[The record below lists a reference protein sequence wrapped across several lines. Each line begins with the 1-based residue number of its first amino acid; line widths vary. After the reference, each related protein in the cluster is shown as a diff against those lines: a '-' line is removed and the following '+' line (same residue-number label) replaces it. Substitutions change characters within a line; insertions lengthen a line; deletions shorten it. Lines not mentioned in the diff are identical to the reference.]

1 VALGL
6 FPPAGQS
13 CVAGSRLL
21 VQKEIQDELVHKI
34 CAVASQA
41 RLGPPLAPDTQIGPM
56 ANKPHFERVMGY
68 IEQARNEGAECVLG
82 GKAVKPEGTAGW
94 FIEPTVFRNVSSEM
108 QLFREELF
116 GPVLAVVPFEDE
128 EEAVS
133 LANDTV
139 YGLAAGIWT
148 GDATR
153 AIRIAERIQA
163 GTIYVNNYF
172 NSATQSPVGGYK
184 QSGYG
189 RENGIEGILS
199 FMQTKSV
206 WLSTQPGTPNPFG

>member
-1 VALGL
+1 
-6 FPPAGQS
+6 
-13 CVAGSRLL
+13 
-21 VQKEIQDELVHKI
+21 
-34 CAVASQA
+34 
-41 RLGPPLAPDTQIGPM
+41 M
-56 ANKPHFERVMGY
+56 
-68 IEQARNEGAECVLG
+68 
-82 GKAVKPEGTAGW
+82 
-94 FIEPTVFRNVSSEM
+94 
-108 QLFREELF
+108 
-116 GPVLAVVPFEDE
+116 LAVVPFEDE
-128 EEAVS
+128 EEAVN

-148 GDATR
+148 GDPTR
-153 AIRIAERIQA
+153 AIRIAELIQE

>member
-1 VALGL
+1 
-6 FPPAGQS
+6 
-13 CVAGSRLL
+13 
-21 VQKEIQDELVHKI
+21 
-34 CAVASQA
+34 
-41 RLGPPLAPDTQIGPM
+41 M
-56 ANKPHFERVMGY
+56 ANEPHFERVIGY

-82 GKAVKPEGTAGW
+82 GKAVKPEGTSGW
-94 FIEPTVFRNVSSEM
+94 FIEPTVFRNVSPEM
-108 QLFREELF
+108 HIFREELF

-128 EEAVS
+128 EEAVR

-148 GDATR
+148 GDTTR

-189 RENGIEGILS
+189 RENGIEGMLS

-206 WLSTQPGTPNPFG
+206 WLGTQSGIPNPFG

>member
-1 VALGL
+1 M
-6 FPPAGQS
+6 S
-13 CVAGSRLL
+13 DLL
-21 VQKEIQDELVHKI
+21 KEAIAD
-34 CAVASQA
+34 A
-41 RLGPPLAPDTQIGPM
+41 
-56 ANKPHFERVMGY
+56 
-68 IEQARNEGAECVLG
+68 
-82 GKAVKPEGTAGW
+82 KAVRETALQNAKMALQEA
-94 FIEPTVFRNVSSEM
+94 FTP
-108 QLFREELF
+108 QLKSMLSAKLREEE
-116 GPVLAVVPFEDE
+116 PFEDE
-128 EEAVS
+128 EEAVI

-148 GDATR
+148 GDVTR

-189 RENGIEGILS
+189 RENGIEGMLS

-206 WLSTQPGTPNPFG
+206 WLSTQSGTPNPFG

>member
-1 VALGL
+1 
-6 FPPAGQS
+6 
-13 CVAGSRLL
+13 
-21 VQKEIQDELVHKI
+21 
-34 CAVASQA
+34 
-41 RLGPPLAPDTQIGPM
+41 M
-56 ANKPHFERVMGY
+56 
-68 IEQARNEGAECVLG
+68 
-82 GKAVKPEGTAGW
+82 
-94 FIEPTVFRNVSSEM
+94 
-108 QLFREELF
+108 
-116 GPVLAVVPFEDE
+116 LAVVPFEDE
-128 EEAVS
+128 EEAIR

-172 NSATQSPVGGYK
+172 NSSTQYPLGGYK
-184 QSGYG
+184 QSRYG
-189 RENGIEGILS
+189 IENRIEGILS